1 MQPSQRTV
9 TPLLVGSFLL
19 RTSGGAGTVVLGL
32 FLAHLSLHTGIL
44 ITTIQVGFLSAA
56 FFAVE
61 LALAPFMGALS
72 DRVGRRSFLV
82 VGPLL
87 GLIEVA
93 LLPFTPVH
101 FPLPYLLSLELLAG
115 LSSAMTTPVVLSYLA
130 DYSAQQLSHRM
141 RVMSLFELATSG
153 GIAAGVVIG
162 GFAWDRFG
170 RFAFILLAA
179 LYFFAAICMIV
190 TPRVQQMIERGSL
203 KATALR
209 YWNIIHTP
217 RLFIFIPAWI
227 AISALISI
235 WLGTQLTFILSKPA
249 HNPSQHL
256 MGIMSG
262 PGGGHRLSFVLGAYV
277 LFFGLCLLFWAFFL
291 NRAPRLRLMLT
302 SIAGVFIACI
312 ALEGIN
318 HHSFTNP
325 FSLAVWFPLL
335 AIGIFAESSFAPA
348 ALAYLADI
356 SEDAARDRGLLMGL
370 YSVFLGLGQLFGN
383 SLGGIFAHAWGFD
396 GLVYLTAILALIALV
411 FLLILFKLDRTISQP
426 KGESEVGSSEGRT
439 MASVTSTLEPHDRH
453 FVC

>member
-1 MQPSQRTV
+1 MQPSRRTV

-19 RTSGGAGTVVLGL
+19 RTSGGAGTVILGL
-32 FLAHLSLHTGIL
+32 FLAHLSMHTGIL

-56 FFAVE
+56 FYAVE

-72 DRVGRRSFLV
+72 DRVGRRSFLII
-82 VGPLL
+82 GPLI
-87 GLIEVA
+87 GLVEVA
-93 LLPFTPVH
+93 LLLFTPVQY
-101 FPLPYLLSLELLAG
+101 PMPYLLSLELLAG
-115 LSSAMTTPVVLSYLA
+115 ISSAMTTPVILGYLA
-130 DYSAQQLSHRM
+130 DYSAQQLSQRM

-153 GIAAGVVIG
+153 GIAVGVVIG

-170 RFAFILLAA
+170 RNAFILLAS
-179 LYFFAAICMIV
+179 LYFVAAICMILA
-190 TPRVQQMIERGSL
+190 PRVQQIIEPSNL
-203 KATALR
+203 KATARR
-209 YWNIIHTP
+209 YWRIVRTP

-227 AISALISI
+227 AISALLSI
-235 WLGTQLTFILSKPA
+235 WLGTQLTFILSKQSHDPR
-249 HNPSQHL
+249 QHL

-277 LFFGLCLLFWAFFL
+277 LFFGLCLLFWAFYL
-291 NRAPRLRLMLT
+291 NHVPRLRLMLT

-318 HHSFTNP
+318 HHGFTSP
-325 FSLAVWFPLL
+325 FSLIVWFPLL

-356 SEDAARDRGLLMGL
+356 SEEAARDRGLLMGL

-383 SLGGIFAHAWGFD
+383 SIGGIFAHAWGFD

-411 FLLILFKLDRTISQP
+411 FLLILFRIDTTISQP
-426 KGESEVGSSEGRT
+426 KSERESSRE
-439 MASVTSTLEPHDRH
+439 AH
-453 FVC
+453 FYSKV

>member
-1 MQPSQRTV
+1 MQPSRRTV

-19 RTSGGAGTVVLGL
+19 RTSGGAGTVILGL
-32 FLAHLSLHTGIL
+32 FLAHLSMHTGIL
-44 ITTIQVGFLSAA
+44 ITAIQVGFLSAA
-56 FFAVE
+56 FYAAE

-72 DRVGRRSFLV
+72 DRVGRRSFLII
-82 VGPLL
+82 GPLI
-87 GLIEVA
+87 GLVEVA
-93 LLPFTPVH
+93 LLPFTPIH
-101 FPLPYLLSLELLAG
+101 FPLPYLLSLELLSG
-115 LSSAMTTPVVLSYLA
+115 VSSAMTTPVILSYLA
-130 DYSAQQLSHRM
+130 DYSAQQLSARM

-153 GIAAGVVIG
+153 GIAVGVVIG

-170 RFAFILLAA
+170 RFAFILLAV
-179 LYFFAAICMIV
+179 LYFVAALCMLL
-190 TPRVQQMIERGSL
+190 TPKVQQMIERGTL
-203 KATALR
+203 KATARR
-209 YWNIIHTP
+209 YWSIIHTP

-249 HNPSQHL
+249 HDPHQHL
-256 MGIMSG
+256 MGLMSG

-291 NRAPRLRLMLT
+291 NRAPRIRLMLT

-312 ALEGIN
+312 ALEGLN
-318 HHSFTNP
+318 HHGFSSP

-356 SEDAARDRGLLMGL
+356 SEEAARDRGLLMGL

-383 SLGGIFAHAWGFD
+383 SLGGIFAHTWGFD

-411 FLLILFKLDRTISQP
+411 FLLILFKIDTTISQP
-426 KGESEVGSSEGRT
+426 KTESETNSE
-439 MASVTSTLEPHDRH
+439 SHSYSNV
-453 FVC
+453 